1 MALVTGTP
9 AGSVTSQEETY
20 LDGAPYIYFQDAE
33 ADPLNNPDGDTY
45 YWGLSGTSTYPAY
58 NIGCPVDVA
67 LGEDV
72 TLNAVRCDNIG
83 DKSAIQRRNYLEVT
97 VTIQSFFPLT
107 VLRHMMKASSP
118 DVGTDIEKM
127 GIGDINNNLFYMVY
141 MPKVYDEDAGDYVL
155 FHAHRAQFVDAFSI
169 SMRSGEPWQMTGVRL
184 RAYADENKPANQK
197 FMTVVRADVSA
208 L

>member
-1 MALVTGTP
+1 MALITGTP
-9 AGSVTSQEETY
+9 AGNVVTQEEIY
-20 LDGAPYIYFQDAE
+20 LEGAPYIYFQDAT

-58 NIGCPVDVA
+58 NIGCPVDVSF
-67 LGEDV
+67 GEDV

-83 DKSAIQRRNYLEVT
+83 DKSAIQRRNYLELT

-107 VLRHMMKASSP
+107 VLRHMMKGSVP
-118 DVGTDIEKM
+118 DVGSDIEKM

-141 MPKVYDEDAGDYVL
+141 MPKVYDEDVGDYVL
-155 FHAHRAQFVDAFSI
+155 FHLHRAQFVDAFSI

-184 RAYADENKPANQK
+184 RAYADEDMPAGQK
-197 FMTVVRADVSA
+197 FATVVRADVSA